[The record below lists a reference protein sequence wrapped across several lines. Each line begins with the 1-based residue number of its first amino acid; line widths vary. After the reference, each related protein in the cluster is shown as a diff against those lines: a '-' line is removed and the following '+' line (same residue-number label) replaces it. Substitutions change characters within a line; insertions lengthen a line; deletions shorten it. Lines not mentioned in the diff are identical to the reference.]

1 MRKWV
6 LFLLVLV
13 LIAAVRVERSV
24 AELQG
29 RGPAPSKVLHLARTD
44 SGNWAVWFLGWA
56 GQIDQ
61 TLTQRPLQ
69 VVRQQ
74 IKRALP

>member
-6 LFLLVLV
+6 LFLLVLF

-29 RGPAPSKVLHLARTD
+29 RYPAPSKVLHLARTD
-44 SGNWAVWFLGWA
+44 TGNWAVWFLGWA
-56 GQIDQ
+56 GHID
-61 TLTQRPLQ
+61 LTQRPLQ
-69 VVRQQ
+69 MIRHQM
-74 IKRALP
+74 KRALP